1 MLLPD
6 GMNLNQELLK
16 QGWGWSYRKYAP
28 GDTVLERLEKDA
40 RDVKKELWD
49 GPHPLPPR
57 EW

>member
-1 MLLPD
+1 
-6 GMNLNQELLK
+6 MNLNQELLK

-49 GPHPLPPR
+49 DPHPLPPR